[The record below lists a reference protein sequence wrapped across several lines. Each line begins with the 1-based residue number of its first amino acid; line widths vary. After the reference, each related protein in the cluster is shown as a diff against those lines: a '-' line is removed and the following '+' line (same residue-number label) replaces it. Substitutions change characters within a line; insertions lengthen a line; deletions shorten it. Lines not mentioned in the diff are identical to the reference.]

1 MWLLARFLFEA
12 GSQSELELL
21 VPVLEG
27 ALDLRLP
34 DVTVAMRS
42 VLAATVP
49 GVVHGPEET
58 LVVEAALLVPVRGA
72 VGNAG
77 PAALELAIACRLD
90 DAVPLDDVVETSFAQ
105 CCLIS

>member
-1 MWLLARFLFEA
+1 MWLLAVFLFEA
-12 GSQSELELL
+12 GSPSEPELL

-42 VLAATVP
+42 VMAAPVP
-49 GVVHGPEET
+49 GDVKCPEET
-58 LVVEAALLVPVRGA
+58 LGEEAALLVPVRGA
-72 VGNAG
+72 VGNGG

-105 CCLIS
+105 CCFVC

>member
-27 ALDLRLP
+27 ALNLRLP

-42 VLAATVP
+42 VMAAPVP
-49 GVVHGPEET
+49 GDVKCPEET
-58 LVVEAALLVPVRGA
+58 LVEEAALLVPVRGA

-77 PAALELAIACRLD
+77 PAALELGIAFRLD
-90 DAVPLDDVVETSFAQ
+90 DAVPLDDVVETSFGQ
-105 CCLIS
+105 CCFFD